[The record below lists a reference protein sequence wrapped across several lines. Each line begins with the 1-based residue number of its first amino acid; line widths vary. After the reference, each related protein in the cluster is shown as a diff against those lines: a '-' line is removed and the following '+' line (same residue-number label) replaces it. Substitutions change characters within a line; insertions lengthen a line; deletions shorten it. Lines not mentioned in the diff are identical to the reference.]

1 MIVLSSCQQPGPDHL
16 SKWSLPGGDEPD
28 GFVKVYVD
36 DTFKYSTH
44 AINNN
49 RSPKWNDPQTF
60 DIVADLSMIRV
71 HVFDLD
77 GEPGSN
83 LEDPI
88 GFVEFCIADIPFDE
102 ARGFCGKR
110 A

>member
-1 MIVLSSCQQPGPDHL
+1 M
-16 SKWSLPGGDEPD
+16 
-28 GFVKVYVD
+28 D

-44 AINNN
+44 TINNN
-49 RSPKWNDPQTF
+49 RSPQWSDPQTF
-60 DIVADLSMIRV
+60 DIVADLTMIRV
-71 HVFDLD
+71 HVFDSD
-77 GEPGSN
+77 GDQESE

-102 ARGFCGKR
+102 AAELQAVDVTTTPF